1 MEKST
6 LIIIILIIFLFSAKS
21 WEITW
26 DIGKALLFIIIGI
39 YIMNILDKDLS
50 NKVKKILT
58 DIINTD
64 QDSIMDYISYIS
76 SYILNMIKPVP
87 KVKNNKMTE
96 LNNIINKKKEETN
109 ITNNFI

>member
-26 DIGKALLFIIIGI
+26 DIGKSLLFIIIGI
-39 YIMNILDKDLS
+39 YIINILDKDLS
-50 NKVKKILT
+50 NKVKTFLT

-76 SYILNMIKPVP
+76 SYILNIIKPVQ
-87 KVKNNKMTE
+87 KVKDKKITE
-96 LNNIINKKKEETN
+96 LNNMIYKKKETN